1 MSKPRLELLIQRPE
15 QKPEPSVREEKVPLD
30 KVDKVSLTSP
40 RGDDKT
46 TLRKT
51 ESPRSESP
59 RSESPRIREI
69 KDGETK
75 LEEVKQGGYLERKNS
90 AGSSTP
96 RRDSKGRM
104 KLFFSETVDSVNKV
118 VSPRPDGKRY

>member
-1 MSKPRLELLIQRPE
+1 MSKPRLELLIQ
-15 QKPEPSVREEKVPLD
+15 KPEPVREEKVSLD
-30 KVDKVSLTSP
+30 KEKVPVTSP

-46 TLRKT
+46 
-51 ESPRSESP
+51 PRRTESP

-69 KDGETK
+69 KEGETK

-104 KLFFSETVDSVNKV
+104 KLFFSETVEGVNKA
-118 VSPRPDGKRY
+118 VSPRYDTKRF